1 MEATMHGIRRT
12 MIVLAASVLLLSGCG
27 IQQAAARQKQRN
39 LLTQIGLAY
48 HNCNDAL
55 GHGPVDLAELKKSGE
70 LPADAAQAL
79 QNGDVVLIW
88 EVRIP
93 SGMPQGAPVTV
104 LGYEKDVPTKGGLVL
119 MGDASVVQ
127 QTAAEYEAAPK
138 AQPKK

>member
-1 MEATMHGIRRT
+1 MEATMRGIRWT
-12 MIVLAASVLLLSGCG
+12 TIVFVPGALLMVGCG
-27 IQQAAARQKQRN
+27 IRQAAARQKQRN

-48 HNCNDAL
+48 HNCNDAM
-55 GHGPVDLAELKKSGE
+55 GRGPVDLEELKKIGE
-70 LPADAAQAL
+70 LPADAVQAL

-127 QTAAEYEAAPK
+127 QTAAEFEAAPK
-138 AQPKK
+138 AQAKK